1 MPAVEVGIR
10 RLQPGWQALA
20 GTYTKHLR
28 FVANSTDGCTQK
40 ISFERNDGGY
50 SLLQLNAA
58 DGFEAA
64 APRPDGSS
72 ADSDWYFVPA
82 ALVDSALSGEHSTV
96 FSVATARVTI
106 APASASGPIQL
117 LSRDQGSG
125 ATGGGF
131 VGPLLWTTLDG
142 FSNVQP
148 HCPRAAVVSH
158 AFGTYSTALVNITV
172 EIEPTSCTGANVVT
186 LDLVALSS
194 GLSQLPASQLAVAVS
209 TCSDRTAGITCRHP
223 VQPSADPQT
232 LVFTVAL
239 MVAGETYRALSYLS
253 NDAHPCFQPTAQS
266 LDDSAAEFQ
275 APLYVPLHPRVTVV
289 VSSPSEVVASWAG
302 MMPRTML
309 LAEVFT
315 GYTVRVQLA
324 SGNGPIISQQ
334 VAGDI
339 DTCSV
344 LDTLGVRDIFE
355 PLTVRIRALA
365 AGQIY
370 NISVSTNGRLPAA
383 STMAFQTSSELHL
396 LAPDELSYTQNY
408 TGPTVRFEWT
418 PVVDA
423 VGYQLD
429 ICVASADNSCLHNVV
444 STTHIDVQN
453 EVNTTCVEVNL
464 NSKLSY
470 HATVRGYSTGA
481 LGCDANQRCIRVGAV
496 GQKLYGPMSRRVII
510 PPRLTVHA
518 PVSVSAALLVPSSV
532 DIAAGASPGG
542 RIAVTWTNSEAV
554 AGNRHRVRAL
564 PAEAAADRECHN
576 ISALSSGSLVD
587 AASSPAIVDG
597 LVGGLLYRVW
607 VSTVSESGLES
618 YPSDP
623 VTVLTS
629 GGQPSAPKITSIRR
643 DAQSY
648 AVAWMSPCAAN
659 AVVVSF
665 RVAGHLPCRR
675 PATLNRNV
683 RCPKLPYREHHL
695 AGDIAGSA
703 RPRALDDLGRSGVGN
718 RRRR

>member
-1 MPAVEVGIR
+1 
-10 RLQPGWQALA
+10 
-20 GTYTKHLR
+20 
-28 FVANSTDGCTQK
+28 
-40 ISFERNDGGY
+40 
-50 SLLQLNAA
+50 
-58 DGFEAA
+58 
-64 APRPDGSS
+64 
-72 ADSDWYFVPA
+72 
-82 ALVDSALSGEHSTV
+82 
-96 FSVATARVTI
+96 
-106 APASASGPIQL
+106 
-117 LSRDQGSG
+117 
-125 ATGGGF
+125 
-131 VGPLLWTTLDG
+131 
-142 FSNVQP
+142 
-148 HCPRAAVVSH
+148 
-158 AFGTYSTALVNITV
+158 
-172 EIEPTSCTGANVVT
+172 
-186 LDLVALSS
+186 
-194 GLSQLPASQLAVAVS
+194 
-209 TCSDRTAGITCRHP
+209 
-223 VQPSADPQT
+223 
-232 LVFTVAL
+232 
-239 MVAGETYRALSYLS
+239 
-253 NDAHPCFQPTAQS
+253 
-266 LDDSAAEFQ
+266 
-275 APLYVPLHPRVTVV
+275 
-289 VSSPSEVVASWAG
+289 

-518 PVSVSAALLVPSSV
+518 PVSVSAALLEPNSV

-623 VTVLTS
+623 VTVMTS

-659 AVVVSF
+659 AVVASSC
-665 RVAGHLPCRR
+665 GWPS
-675 PATLNRNV
+675 TLSAPSHPQQERAMPQAALQ
-683 RCPKLPYREHHL
+683 RASPRWRHRWICPSP
-695 AGDIAGSA
+695 GTG
-703 RPRALDDLGRSGVGN
+703 
-718 RRRR
+718 